1 VLALSIAFFDL
12 DRTILS
18 VNSGSLWIRRE
29 LRLGNITRAQA
40 LKAALWATLYNVGF
54 VRLDVFLERAV
65 ASLRGVRQVDIA
77 QRNRDFWR
85 EEVVHTI
92 RPGAAAAIE
101 AHRGSGDALVLLT
114 SSSTY
119 LSELVAQHLGFD
131 EILCNLFEVDADVFT
146 GRLYGDL
153 CYGRGKVARAVACS
167 ERRGVPLEKCT
178 FYSDSYSDMPMLLSV
193 GMPVAVNPDVRLR
206 FAASRRKWPI
216 VDWQRP
222 ELPAKPRG
230 LLT

>member
-1 VLALSIAFFDL
+1 MSIAFFDL

-29 LRLGNITRAQA
+29 LRLGKLTRAQA
-40 LKAALWATLYNVGF
+40 LQGAFWAALYNLGF
-54 VRLDVFLERAV
+54 VRLEIFLERAV
-65 ASLRGVRQVDIA
+65 ASLRGVPEVDIA

-85 EEVVHTI
+85 EEVVYTI

-101 AHRGSGDALVLLT
+101 AHRGAGDALVLLT

-131 EILCNLFEVDADVFT
+131 EILCNRFEVVADVFT
-146 GRLYGDL
+146 GRLHGDL
-153 CYGRGKVARAVACS
+153 CYGRGKVVRALACS
-167 ERRGVPLEKCT
+167 ERRGVRLEKCT

-193 GMPVAVNPDVRLR
+193 GLPVVVNPDVRLR
-206 FAASRRKWPI
+206 FAAGRRRWPV

-222 ELPAKPRG
+222 ELPAKARG
-230 LLT
+230 LLP